1 MLTSRDDKGATLDD
15 QDLYFCF
22 DCTAHHNIGKLQQ
35 CFVNADGDQLEK
47 SCKQLYISIDEESLH
62 ARKTRIRSGTSFD
75 QMEYL
80 SLVSREEY
88 GKQLPVIKRLHYKGT
103 NSGNKIGDVEWTSLD
118 NAWNLTHK
126 QKLDLLG
133 PYRVEVGGK
142 TKGAGE
148 MELQRAKRK
157 GATDMEPAF
166 WHGRPPTLYH
176 ELIHS
181 YQLKAIV
188 DLSPGDGTL
197 AVLCCK
203 LRVPYLGFTLT
214 DVHTELVKHYC
225 LQQLLVAACT
235 EGDKLYE
242 PDLALMFKTPAGGIS
257 QQGPMAKRHRPT
269 ELITAGA
276 SNSSGTT
283 SGANT
288 SNILETFKKKVEELK
303 KKKLEEDGGAGDK
316 DPDDE
321 A

>member
-1 MLTSRDDKGATLDD
+1 
-15 QDLYFCF
+15 
-22 DCTAHHNIGKLQQ
+22 
-35 CFVNADGDQLEK
+35 
-47 SCKQLYISIDEESLH
+47 
-62 ARKTRIRSGTSFD
+62 
-75 QMEYL
+75 
-80 SLVSREEY
+80 
-88 GKQLPVIKRLHYKGT
+88 
-103 NSGNKIGDVEWTSLD
+103 
-118 NAWNLTHK
+118 
-126 QKLDLLG
+126 
-133 PYRVEVGGK
+133 
-142 TKGAGE
+142 
-148 MELQRAKRK
+148 
-157 GATDMEPAF
+157 
-166 WHGRPPTLYH
+166 LYH

-225 LQQLLVAACT
+225 LQQLIVAACT